1 MPAVHAP
8 FWKIGLRSLVE
19 VIEPGLA
26 ENSLSVVCCRWS
38 LMLGG
43 RHASFVSGSEMGVGW
58 RGPLWPTAG
67 RARGEMRVYCSRK
80 GFWDAAAMDIA
91 A

>member
-26 ENSLSVVCCRWS
+26 ENSLSAVCCRWS

-43 RHASFVSGSEMGVGW
+43 RHASFVTGQQRIGYEKG
-58 RGPLWPTAG
+58 AG
-67 RARGEMRVYCSRK
+67 QRRNAGLLLS
-80 GFWDAAAMDIA
+80 
-91 A
+91 